1 MNHSSPSV
9 SAAVVRPP
17 ATRLRTALRRLLW
30 VLLGLWFIASGAF
43 LFARYVLVP
52 RLSDYRVEI
61 AEAASRAV
69 GLPLSIDTL
78 TADWSGVRPR
88 LHLGGITVHD
98 EAGRPALSLARVDAT
113 LSLES
118 LLRWQP
124 HFHRLDIHSP
134 ELALRRERDGG
145 LVVAGLRINAEPGGG
160 GFLEWLLAQR
170 QIVIHDAT
178 LSWTDDYRNAPEL
191 RLEKVDFRLDRR
203 LFRHRFAL
211 HAQPPGELASE
222 LDLRGELS
230 RLSLDHPL
238 SSKGTLYVDL
248 QRASLGGWAAWVDY
262 PLPLKGEGSVR
273 MWVDLDGEAVQTMTA
288 DVSLEAV
295 SARLGEGL
303 PELDLSRLEGRL
315 IAGRAADGMRLTT
328 EGLRLATVDGL
339 VLPATDFTLRWRG
352 ADARGGEGGELRA
365 NLLDLA
371 VLARLAAYLP
381 LADPARERLAASD
394 LHGQVGAL
402 NLTWRG
408 DAAAPQG
415 WTLAAKFEGVGL
427 AAHDALP
434 GFGGLSGE
442 LEGNERDGR
451 FHISGMQAHLDLP
464 RIFEQ
469 SRLALSS
476 LQVEG
481 GWSHA
486 DGRLKIALDKASF
499 DNPDAAGDASGSYW
513 PAAGSAGEIDLQ
525 ARLTRADSS
534 TVWRYL
540 PRVVNNATR
549 DWVRNGIRRATVP
562 ETRLQLKGHLDNF
575 PFYDGKGQ
583 FLVAIKVVD
592 GVLDYAPGWP
602 VIEGLNGEVRFEG
615 PGLRI
620 EAAQARI
627 FGVALTNTV
636 ASAPDLDA
644 AGGPVLTIV
653 GKAGGPT
660 AEFLRFVSASPVAE
674 HIGHFT
680 DGMRAEGTGK
690 LDLRLVMPLHAL
702 NDTKVGGEYR
712 FAANRLW
719 LVDGLA
725 PLEDANGRLRFSA
738 TELTVPEA
746 HARLFGEPLQL
757 SARTDA
763 EGEVTFFALGTLP
776 AATVQRE
783 YANPLLAHLGGSA
796 SWQADIAVRHAGVR
810 VSVRSELDGITSSL
824 PYPLNKAAA
833 EKWPLRVEV
842 EYPDSQHR
850 TIRAQL
856 AERLQAEIEH
866 GADAAGWQVKRG
878 GIGIFQP
885 PRVVDGGVMAAASF
899 DEIDLD
905 AWRRVFAQADGQ
917 SKGAEK
923 DAGQDAGKSHG
934 ESGVQGFAL
943 AGVTMQARKLHLYG
957 QTLGSVQLRA
967 LSDAGGWKAHLD
979 SDRAQGDFDWREAGD
994 GTLVAR
1000 FKRLTV
1006 GGEGDE
1012 DEAPE
1017 HTETPA
1023 RRLPGLDVTVEQF
1036 MLRGLALGQL
1046 KARARNHDGQWQLEH
1061 LSLDNPDGKLLGSGV
1076 WQSVGEERSR
1086 LEFRLETGN
1095 IGHFFRRL
1103 GYADAVRGGR
1113 ATLGGDLSWRGPP
1126 TRIDYPSLSGM
1137 MKFEAEKGQFNK
1149 LDPGVGRLLG
1159 VLSLQALPRRI
1170 TLDFRDV
1177 FSEGFSFDHIAGDV
1191 AVARGVMSTSNL
1203 EIVGAAARVQMRG
1216 TVDIAAETQ
1225 DLRVTVQPTLSESIA
1240 IGAAAG
1246 LINPVAGVVTY
1257 LAQKALSDPVERFFA
1272 FDYTITGTWDDPQ
1285 VAKLGS
1291 TANNLIPR
1299 LPGHSSHTPE
1309 SPPKTNEP

>member
-1 MNHSSPSV
+1 M
-9 SAAVVRPP
+9 
-17 ATRLRTALRRLLW
+17 LW
-30 VLLGLWFIASGAF
+30 VLLGLWFVAGGFF
-43 LFARYVLVP
+43 LFARYVVVP

-69 GLPLSIDTL
+69 GLPISIDTL
-78 TADWSGVRPR
+78 TADWSGMRPR

-98 EAGRPALSLARVDAT
+98 EAGRPALSLARVDAV

-118 LLRWQP
+118 LLHWQP
-124 HFHRLDIHSP
+124 HFRRLDIHSP
-134 ELALRRERDGG
+134 ALTLRRERDGG
-145 LVVAGLRINAEPGGG
+145 LVVAGLRVSAEQGDG

-178 LSWTDDYRNAPEL
+178 LSWTDDYRGAPEL

-211 HAQPPGELASE
+211 HAQPPQELASE
-222 LDLRGELS
+222 LDLRGEMS

-238 SSKGTLYVDL
+238 HSKGTLYVDL
-248 QRASLGGWAAWVDY
+248 QRASLGGWSAWVDY

-273 MWVDLDGEAVQTMTA
+273 MWVDLDGEAAQTMTA

-295 SARLGEGL
+295 SARLGEDL
-303 PELDLSRLEGRL
+303 PELGLSRLEGRL

-328 EGLRLATVDGL
+328 ERLRLATMDGL
-339 VLPATDFTLRWRG
+339 VLPTTDFTLNWRE
-352 ADARGGEGGELRA
+352 ADARDVGGGELRA
-365 NLLDLA
+365 TLLDLG

-381 LADPARERLAASD
+381 LADSVRARLAASD
-394 LHGQVGAL
+394 LHGQVGSL
-402 NLTWRG
+402 DFNWRG

-415 WTLAAKFEGVGL
+415 WTLTAKFDGVGL

-442 LEGNERDGR
+442 VEGNEREGR
-451 FHISGMQAHLDLP
+451 FHLSGIQAHLDLP
-464 RIFEQ
+464 QVFEQ

-476 LQVEG
+476 LRAEG

-486 DGRLKIALDKASF
+486 EGRLKITLDTASF

-534 TVWRYL
+534 AVWRYL
-540 PRVVNNATR
+540 PHVVNHETR
-549 DWVRNGIRRATVP
+549 DWVRNAIRRATVP
-562 ETRLQLKGHLDNF
+562 ETRLQLKGQLDDF

-583 FLVAIKVVD
+583 FLVAIKVMD

-615 PGLRI
+615 PGMRI

-627 FGVALTNTV
+627 FGVALANVV
-636 ASAPDLDA
+636 ASTPDLDA
-644 AGGPVLTIV
+644 AAGPVLTIA
-653 GKAGGPT
+653 GKASGPT
-660 AEFLRFVSASPVAE
+660 AEFLRFVSASPVSE

-680 DGMRAEGTGK
+680 DGMRAEGNGR
-690 LDLRLVMPLHAL
+690 LDLRLVMPLSAL
-702 NDTKVGGEYR
+702 DDTKVGGEYH

-719 LVDGLA
+719 VVDGLA

-738 TELTVPEA
+738 DELTIPQA
-746 HARLFGEPLQL
+746 RARLFGEPIQL

-763 EGEVTFFALGTLP
+763 GGEVTFSALGTLP
-776 AATVQRE
+776 VTSVQRE

-810 VSVRSELDGITSSL
+810 VSVRSELDGIVSSL
-824 PYPLNKAAA
+824 PYPLNKVAAD
-833 EKWPLRVEV
+833 KWPLRVEV

-850 TIRAQL
+850 TVRVQL
-856 AERLQAEIEH
+856 AERVQTEIEY
-866 GADAAGWQVKRG
+866 GAGTAGWQVKRG
-878 GIGIFQP
+878 GIGIFQA
-885 PRVVDGGVMAAASF
+885 PRVVDGGVMAAAVF

-905 AWRRVFAQADGQ
+905 AWRRVFSQAEGDD
-917 SKGAEK
+917 KGAEK
-923 DAGQDAGKSHG
+923 GVGQDVERGNDASGKRAD
-934 ESGVQGFAL
+934 QGFAL
-943 AGVTMQARKLHLYG
+943 AGVTMQARKLRLYG

-967 LSDAGGWKAHLD
+967 LSDAGVWKARLD
-979 SDRAQGDFDWREAGD
+979 SDKAQGDFDWREAGD

-1000 FKRLTV
+1000 FKRLAV
-1006 GGEGDE
+1006 GGEGTE
-1012 DEAPE
+1012 EEQE
-1017 HTETPA
+1017 HTESPA

-1036 MLRGLALGQL
+1036 TLRGLELGQL
-1046 KARARNHDGQWQLEH
+1046 KARARNHDGQWRLEH
-1061 LSLDNPDGKLLGSGV
+1061 LSLDNPDGKLLGNGV

-1095 IGHFFRRL
+1095 IGNFIRRL
-1103 GYADAVRGGR
+1103 GYADAVRGGQ

-1137 MKFEAEKGQFNK
+1137 MKFEAGNGQFNK

-1177 FSEGFSFDHIAGDV
+1177 FSEGFSFDHITGDA
-1191 AVARGVMSTSNL
+1191 AVAKGVMSTSNL

-1216 TVDIAAETQ
+1216 TVDISAETQ
-1225 DLRVTVQPTLSESIA
+1225 DLRVTVQPTLSESVA

-1246 LINPVAGVVTY
+1246 LINPVVGVVTY

-1291 TANNLIPR
+1291 TANNLVPHMHVPSFPIP
-1299 LPGHSSHTPE
+1299 G
-1309 SPPKTNEP
+1309 SPPKANEP